1 MCGCVGSG
9 GGGGGGGWRERREK
23 KRTRGRGEGEKE
35 IRGAV
40 NNASGYFLVF
50 RKTFDDLTED
60 VFNAL

>member
-1 MCGCVGSG
+1 MCVCVCVGVG
-9 GGGGGGGWRERREK
+9 GGGRREK
-23 KRTRGRGEGEKE
+23 KRSRARGEGEKE

-50 RKTFDDLTED
+50 RKTFHDLTED

>member
-1 MCGCVGSG
+1 MCVCESGEGEEGGRGREGRKRESG
-9 GGGGGGGWRERREK
+9 G
-23 KRTRGRGEGEKE
+23 GRGEGEKE